1 MKNRSNIFVKTAVLV
16 FVIFCS
22 VTIIRMQFEF
32 NELKEDKEQVEEQIK
47 NYQLRID
54 ELQAQLDEQF
64 NTDYIM
70 RVARDKLNYRLPDEI
85 IFYNDLSK

>member
-1 MKNRSNIFVKTAVLV
+1 V

>member
-1 MKNRSNIFVKTAVLV
+1 M

>member
-1 MKNRSNIFVKTAVLV
+1 MYPARKQ
-16 FVIFCS
+16 

-32 NELKEDKEQVEEQIK
+32 NELKENKEQVEEQIK
-47 NYQLRID
+47 NYQLKID

>member
-1 MKNRSNIFVKTAVLV
+1 MFVV
-16 FVIFCS
+16 FCT

-32 NELKEDKEQVEEQIK
+32 NELKENKEQVEEQIK
-47 NYQLRID
+47 NYQLKID
-54 ELQAQLDEQF
+54 ELEAQLDEQF

>member
-1 MKNRSNIFVKTAVLV
+1 MKKHSNIFVKTAILV

-32 NELKEDKEQVEEQIK
+32 NELKENKEQVEEQIK
-47 NYQLRID
+47 NYQLKID

-70 RVARDKLNYRLPDEI
+70 RVARDKLNYRLPEEI

>member
-1 MKNRSNIFVKTAVLV
+1 
-16 FVIFCS
+16 
-22 VTIIRMQFEF
+22 MQFEF
-32 NELKEDKEQVEEQIK
+32 NELKENKEQVEEQIK
-47 NYQLRID
+47 SYQLKID

>member
-1 MKNRSNIFVKTAVLV
+1 
-16 FVIFCS
+16 
-22 VTIIRMQFEF
+22 MQFEF

>member
-1 MKNRSNIFVKTAVLV
+1 MV

-32 NELKEDKEQVEEQIK
+32 NELKENKEQVEEQIK
-47 NYQLRID
+47 SYQLKID

>member
-1 MKNRSNIFVKTAVLV
+1 MKKRSNIFVKAAVLV
-16 FVIFCS
+16 FVVFCT

-32 NELKEDKEQVEEQIK
+32 NELKENKEQVEEQIK
-47 NYQLRID
+47 NYQLKID